1 MYGLAATKLQ
11 EFEQGKI
18 SRRQLIQSL
27 TIAATSAGAAG
38 TASAQGQVG
47 VTPALV
53 NHVSYTCA
61 DFRKAADWYSK
72 IFNLEQVGLKD
83 DDKAKEVTLPFSKMG
98 EQPYGVTAKDVP
110 PTFLL
115 CRTRDA
121 NAPAANGQP
130 RPKATNVVNHMA
142 YTVADF
148 DSKRIQD
155 QLKALGVQNI
165 RAAGP
170 NAIHMDDAFGYDVE
184 ICGLANNALTDGA

>member
-1 MYGLAATKLQ
+1 MYGFAATKLD

-18 SRRQLIQSL
+18 NRRRLIQTL
-27 TIAATSAGAAG
+27 TAAATATGAASG
-38 TASAQGQVG
+38 AQAAQQVG
-47 VTPALV
+47 VSPALV

-61 DFRKAADWYSK
+61 NFRQAADWYAK

-83 DDKAKEVTLPFSKMG
+83 TEVTLPFNKMG
-98 EQPYGVTAKDVP
+98 EQPFGVTAKDVP

-148 DSKRIQD
+148 DSARIQA
-155 QLKALGVQNI
+155 QLRAMGVQNI
-165 RAAGP
+165 RAAGA

>member
-1 MYGLAATKLQ
+1 MYGFTATKLD

-18 SRRQLIQSL
+18 SRRQLIQTL
-27 TIAATSAGAAG
+27 TAAATATGAAGAATG
-38 TASAQGQVG
+38 AQAAQPVG
-47 VTPALV
+47 VSPALV

-61 DFRKAADWYSK
+61 NFRQAADWYGK

-83 DDKAKEVTLPFSKMG
+83 TEVTLPFNKMG

-148 DSKRIQD
+148 DSARIQA
-155 QLKALGVQNI
+155 QLRAMGVQNI
-165 RAAGP
+165 RATGA

>member
-1 MYGLAATKLQ
+1 MFGFAATKLD

-18 SRRQLIQSL
+18 SRRKLIETL
-27 TIAATSAGAAG
+27 TLAATTVAATGGAKAAQ
-38 TASAQGQVG
+38 ASG
-47 VTPALV
+47 VTVSAI
-53 NHVSYTCA
+53 NHVSYTCPN
-61 DFRKAADWYSK
+61 FKQAADWYSK
-72 IFNLEQVGLKD
+72 IFNLDQVGVKD
-83 DDKAKEVTLPFSKMG
+83 TEITLPFGKMG

-115 CRTRDA
+115 VRTRDA

-148 DSKRIQD
+148 DSARVTAE
-155 QLKALGVQNI
+155 LTAMGVKNI
-165 RAAGP
+165 RGTGP
-170 NAIHMDDAFGYDVE
+170 NALHMDDVFGYDVE

>member
-1 MYGLAATKLQ
+1 MYGFAATKLE

-27 TIAATSAGAAG
+27 TAAATATSAVS
-38 TASAQGQVG
+38 SAQAAAPVG

-61 DFRKAADWYSK
+61 NFRQAADWYSK
-72 IFNLEQVGLKD
+72 VFNLEQVGLKD
-83 DDKAKEVTLPFSKMG
+83 NEVTLPFNRMG
-98 EQPYGVTAKDVP
+98 EQPLGVTASDVP

-130 RPKATNVVNHMA
+130 RPRATNVVNHMA

-148 DSKRIQD
+148 DSERVQA
-155 QLKALGVQNI
+155 QLRAMGVQNI
-165 RAAGP
+165 RATGP
-170 NAIHMDDAFGYDVE
+170 NAIHMNDAFGYDVE

>member
-1 MYGLAATKLQ
+1 MFGFAATKLE

-18 SRRQLIQSL
+18 SRRQLIQTL
-27 TIAATSAGAAG
+27 TAATTAVGATGAAQ
-38 TASAQGQVG
+38 AQGQQVG
-47 VTPALV
+47 VNPALI

-61 DFRKAADWYSK
+61 EFKKAADWYSK
-72 IFNLEQVGLKD
+72 LFNLEQVGLKD
-83 DDKAKEVTLPFSKMG
+83 NEVTLPFNKMNEKPLG
-98 EQPYGVTAKDVP
+98 ITANDVP

-115 CRTRDA
+115 CRTRPD
-121 NAPAANGQP
+121 NTPAPGGGV

-148 DSKRIQD
+148 DSARIQA
-155 QLKALGVQNI
+155 QLKAMGVQNV
-165 RAAGP
+165 RGTGP

>member
-1 MYGLAATKLQ
+1 MYGFAATKLD

-18 SRRQLIQSL
+18 NRRQLIQSL
-27 TIAATSAGAAG
+27 TVAATATGAGASA
-38 TASAQGQVG
+38 AQGAQAQVG
-47 VTPALV
+47 VSPALV
-53 NHVSYTCA
+53 NHVSYTCP

-72 IFNLEQVGLKD
+72 VFNLEQVGLKD
-83 DDKAKEVTLPFSKMG
+83 NEVTLPFAKMG
-98 EQPYGVTAKDVP
+98 EQPMGVTAKDVP

-121 NAPAANGQP
+121 NAPLATGQA

-148 DSKRIQD
+148 DSARVQAE
-155 QLKALGVQNI
+155 LRALGVQNI

>member
-1 MYGLAATKLQ
+1 MYGLAATKLE

-27 TIAATSAGAAG
+27 TVGATSVGAAGAA
-38 TASAQGQVG
+38 SAQQAG

-53 NHVSYTCA
+53 NHVSYTCP
-61 DFRKAADWYSK
+61 DFHKAADWYAK
-72 IFNLEQVGLKD
+72 LFNLEQVGLKD
-83 DDKAKEVTLPFSKMG
+83 DDKTHEVTLPFSKMG
-98 EQPYGVTAKDVP
+98 EQPLGVTAKDVP
-110 PTFLL
+110 PSFMLIRSRALNQPTA
-115 CRTRDA
+115 T
-121 NAPAANGQP
+121 GTP
-130 RPKATNVVNHMA
+130 RPTPTNVVNHMA

-148 DSKRIQD
+148 DSARIQA
-155 QLKALGVQNI
+155 QLKEMGIQNI

>member
-1 MYGLAATKLQ
+1 MFGFAATKLN

-18 SRRQLIQSL
+18 SRRQLIQTL
-27 TIAATSAGAAG
+27 TVAATTTAA
-38 TASAQGQVG
+38 AESAQAAQQAG
-47 VTPALV
+47 VTVSAI

-61 DFRKAADWYSK
+61 DFKKAADWYSK
-72 IFNLEQVGLKD
+72 VFNLEQVGLKKD
-83 DDKAKEVTLPFSKMG
+83 EVTLPFGKMG
-98 EQPYGVTAKDVP
+98 EQPYGVAAKDVP

-148 DSKRIQD
+148 DSARVTAE
-155 QLKALGVQNI
+155 LKAMGVQNV
-165 RAAGP
+165 RGTGP
-170 NAIHMDDAFGYDVE
+170 NALHMDDAFGYDVE